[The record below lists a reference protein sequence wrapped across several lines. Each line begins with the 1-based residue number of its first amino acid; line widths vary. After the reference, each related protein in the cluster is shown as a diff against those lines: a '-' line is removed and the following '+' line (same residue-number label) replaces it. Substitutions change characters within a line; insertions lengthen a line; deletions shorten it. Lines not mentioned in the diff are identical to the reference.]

1 MERSNDDKAAEQ
13 REARMRTLRN
23 DVKVRANQYGLKID
37 KEDADVF
44 AMNDFYSDTRRSN
57 RPPPPDRR

>member
-44 AMNDFYSDTRRSN
+44 AMNDFLLRH
-57 RPPPPDRR
+57 PPIKPPAAAR